1 MMIHIVHSLLVC
13 FFFVMIRRP
22 PRSTRTDTLFP
33 YTTLFRSV
41 HLQRGSICQMST
53 AEIASDIRIGLPAD
67 LGIERLAELRAQL
80 APTFE
85 MTVLRI
91 DGSAISRVHGATLQ
105 LLAAFCRDR
114 NAAGDGK
121 RVV

>member
-1 MMIHIVHSLLVC
+1 M
-13 FFFVMIRRP
+13 
-22 PRSTRTDTLFP
+22 
-33 YTTLFRSV
+33 V

-80 APTFE
+80 EPTFE
-85 MTVLRI
+85 ITVLRI

-114 NAAGDGK
+114 TAAGHVTPRPSSSPGMLDAENGRPAGREK
-121 RVV
+121 GGRY

>member
-1 MMIHIVHSLLVC
+1 
-13 FFFVMIRRP
+13 MIRRP

-33 YTTLFRSV
+33 YTTLFRS
-41 HLQRGSICQMST
+41 
-53 AEIASDIRIGLPAD
+53 
-67 LGIERLAELRAQL
+67 LAELRAQL

-114 NAAGDGK
+114 TAAGHVTHWQSPSTVLRDAA
-121 RVV
+121 RQLALTPHLQIEEN

>member
-1 MMIHIVHSLLVC
+1 M
-13 FFFVMIRRP
+13 
-22 PRSTRTDTLFP
+22 
-33 YTTLFRSV
+33 V

-114 NAAGDGK
+114 RSEEHTSELQSLMRISYAVFCLTKKKTPINNSK
-121 RVV
+121 HVIHTLIQLIQ

>member
-1 MMIHIVHSLLVC
+1 MRISDWSSDVC
-13 FFFVMIRRP
+13 
-22 PRSTRTDTLFP
+22 SSDL
-33 YTTLFRSV
+33 
-41 HLQRGSICQMST
+41 MST

-114 NAAGDGK
+114 TAAGHVTHRSEEHTSELQSLMRISYAVFCLK
-121 RVV
+121 KKKTKNTNLTT

>member
-1 MMIHIVHSLLVC
+1 
-13 FFFVMIRRP
+13 
-22 PRSTRTDTLFP
+22 
-33 YTTLFRSV
+33 
-41 HLQRGSICQMST
+41 MST

-114 NAAGDGK
+114 TAAGHVTHWQSPSTVLRDAA
-121 RVV
+121 RQLALTPHLQIEEN

>member
-1 MMIHIVHSLLVC
+1 M
-13 FFFVMIRRP
+13 
-22 PRSTRTDTLFP
+22 
-33 YTTLFRSV
+33 V

-53 AEIASDIRIGLPAD
+53 AEIASAIRIGLPAD

-85 MTVLRI
+85 LKVLRI

-105 LLAAFCRDR
+105 LVAAFCRDR
-114 NAAGDGK
+114 TAACHVPARPSPSPVLRDAH
-121 RVV
+121 RLPALTAPTHR